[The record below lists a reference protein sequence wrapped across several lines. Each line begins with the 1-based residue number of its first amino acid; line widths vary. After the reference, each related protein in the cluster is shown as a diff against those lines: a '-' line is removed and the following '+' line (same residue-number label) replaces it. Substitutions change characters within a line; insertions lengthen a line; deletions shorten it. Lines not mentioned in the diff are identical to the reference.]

1 MPALTIPV
9 HEANDCHTPAGSPAA
24 ASSARARSG
33 SHKTLGRTIDA
44 VLAAA
49 EQRGVRLPG
58 RVAVSAGKG
67 NRAAGMYSASNDLL
81 WISPRAMAH
90 LKHVKPGALADPTF
104 AGIINHELGHMEH
117 ARAVGDRYD
126 NVKNAYFPPDLKD
139 EIRQSVSRYAT
150 TNGLEFVAEVYAGR
164 AAGRE
169 YSEAVMRFYRLLG
182 GVVR

>member
-1 MPALTIPV
+1 MPMLLVPV
-9 HEANDCHTPAGSPAA
+9 HESNDCHNPAGPGGGQFCS
-24 ASSARARSG
+24 REYG

-90 LKHVKPGALADPTF
+90 LKRVKPGALADPSF

-126 NVKNAYFPPDLKD
+126 NVRNAYFPADLKD

-164 AAGRE
+164 ATGRE
-169 YSEAVMRFYRLLG
+169 YSEAIMRFYKLLG